1 MLSLNARGL
10 QEKKEIVIQLCSR
23 IRKRGNKGGN
33 KESMAELRSL
43 KRRAGVAEEALRIKK
58 EWLDEA
64 EQEHEEEYSTLTY
77 FSKQLEEKWEQR
89 FDALA
94 RLAQDAGVRHE
105 DVEAVRMQP
114 WQAAAHMEQAMASAR
129 EARPHTMRYL
139 VFRCYNEQAH
149 LFRMHYSQAASQ
161 CRCEK
166 MLAPLQHLKCRC
178 MLKHGIPH
186 QNAPQMHRLADHTV
200 ASERKDVV
208 CFLRVSV
215 LGSEFSMFASCLGEL
230 SNVI

>member
-1 MLSLNARGL
+1 MYCSSRWYGTSFWRPWRRRARGSGTKEGF
-10 QEKKEIVIQLCSR
+10 QE
-23 IRKRGNKGGN
+23 
-33 KESMAELRSL
+33 
-43 KRRAGVAEEALRIKK
+43 
-58 EWLDEA
+58 
-64 EQEHEEEYSTLTY
+64 
-77 FSKQLEEKWEQR
+77 
-89 FDALA
+89 
-94 RLAQDAGVRHE
+94 
-105 DVEAVRMQP
+105 VEP
-114 WQAAAHMEQAMASAR
+114 
-129 EARPHTMRYL
+129 RPHTMRYL

-178 MLKHGIPH
+178 ILKHGIPH

-215 LGSEFSMFASCLGEL
+215 LGSKLSMFASCLGEL

>member
-1 MLSLNARGL
+1 MSP
-10 QEKKEIVIQLCSR
+10 SPT
-23 IRKRGNKGGN
+23 
-33 KESMAELRSL
+33 L
-43 KRRAGVAEEALRIKK
+43 KASTEVSFERPLAILTSARRAALCAARPH
-58 EWLDEA
+58 A
-64 EQEHEEEYSTLTY
+64 QRPPPVQRRRSPPPASPACALT
-77 FSKQLEEKWEQR
+77 W
-89 FDALA
+89 
-94 RLAQDAGVRHE
+94 
-105 DVEAVRMQP
+105 AVRLRRMRFTT
-114 WQAAAHMEQAMASAR
+114 ASSTS
-129 EARPHTMRYL
+129 RPHTMRYL

>member
-1 MLSLNARGL
+1 M
-10 QEKKEIVIQLCSR
+10 QSR
-23 IRKRGNKGGN
+23 RN
-33 KESMAELRSL
+33 
-43 KRRAGVAEEALRIKK
+43 
-58 EWLDEA
+58 
-64 EQEHEEEYSTLTY
+64 STLMKHVPRHVLY
-77 FSKQLEEKWEQR
+77 VPVRFSRVDLR
-89 FDALA
+89 
-94 RLAQDAGVRHE
+94 
-105 DVEAVRMQP
+105 DVPIYVITCADLRYVNT
-114 WQAAAHMEQAMASAR
+114 SN
-129 EARPHTMRYL
+129 ARPHTMRYL

-215 LGSEFSMFASCLGEL
+215 LGSKLSMFASCLGEL

>member
-1 MLSLNARGL
+1 MGHGAKKRATAHGCNIEENQEHLFECRLL
-10 QEKKEIVIQLCSR
+10 QRHFWSR
-23 IRKRGNKGGN
+23 IY
-33 KESMAELRSL
+33 EF
-43 KRRAGVAEEALRIKK
+43 
-58 EWLDEA
+58 
-64 EQEHEEEYSTLTY
+64 T
-77 FSKQLEEKWEQR
+77 
-89 FDALA
+89 DALLIENE
-94 RLAQDAGVRHE
+94 RNVTF
-105 DVEAVRMQP
+105 
-114 WQAAAHMEQAMASAR
+114 WT
-129 EARPHTMRYL
+129 RPHTMRYL